1 MKKEDILDAWLQYAN
16 KCVRIETQIRIKQWK
31 TGRERV
37 LKKTMQNE
45 NKRFEVCVFGG
56 YAERSIKWKQ
66 SDDKE
71 REATMP
77 TNI

>member
-1 MKKEDILDAWLQYAN
+1 MCRKL
-16 KCVRIETQIRIKQWK
+16 RIETQIRIKQQR
-31 TGRERV
+31 TGKERV
-37 LKKTMQNE
+37 LKKQCKM
-45 NKRFEVCVFGG
+45 KIKALKCVFGG

-71 REATMP
+71 RKATMP